1 MRRPDPTRC
10 PTCRERVS
18 PFAAGCAL
26 CGTELDIRR
35 HDRVGVGRR
44 LSSAWQ
50 AFSVRPDWI
59 LMAVVAVVLLGWLTA
74 GRL

>member
-1 MRRPDPTRC
+1 MRRTDPTRC

-18 PFAAGCAL
+18 PFAAGCAY
-26 CGTELDIRR
+26 CGTELDVTR
-35 HDRVGVGRR
+35 HDRVRLGRR
-44 LSSAWQ
+44 VSSALQ

-59 LMAVVAVVLLGWLTA
+59 LIAIVIVVLLGWLTA